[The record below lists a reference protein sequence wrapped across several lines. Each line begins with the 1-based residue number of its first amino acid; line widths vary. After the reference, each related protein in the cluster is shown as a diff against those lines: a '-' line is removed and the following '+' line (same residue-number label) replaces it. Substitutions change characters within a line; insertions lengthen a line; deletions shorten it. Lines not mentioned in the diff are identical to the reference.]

1 MTAVLPLAAG
11 QPVIPDFGR
20 GSSCVRDNGAFCW
33 DWVGAH
39 WGDTLRPALVQHLVL
54 SAIAVAIGFVLA
66 FALALAAH
74 RRGRITTPVVL
85 VTGLLYTIPSLAMF
99 VMMPVLLGTKILDP
113 VNVIVAMTIYTVALL
128 ARTVAD
134 GLNAVPDDIAQA
146 ATAMGYKGVRRL
158 FGVELPLAA
167 PVVAAGLRVAA
178 VSNVSIVSVATLIG
192 VSQLGDLLVDGYNR
206 VIWGE
211 LLSGIVACVLLAL
224 AFDAVIV
231 LGTRA
236 VTPWLR
242 VQAARA

>member
-1 MTAVLPLAAG
+1 MTWLADNWDTVLTLAWRSLYLAG
-11 QPVIPDFGR
+11 IP
-20 GSSCVRDNGAFCW
+20 
-33 DWVGAH
+33 
-39 WGDTLRPALVQHLVL
+39 LVL
-54 SAIAVAIGFVLA
+54 GFVLSVP
-66 FALALAAH
+66 LGWAAS
-74 RRGRITTPVVL
+74 RWSRAYPAIITT
-85 VTGLLYTIPSLAMF
+85 TGLLYTIPSLALF
-99 VMMPVLLGTKILDP
+99 VIMPVVLGTKILDP

-134 GLNAVPDDIAQA
+134 GLNSVPDDIAQA

-192 VSQLGDLLVDGYNR
+192 VSQLGDLLVDGFNR

-231 LGTRA
+231 LGTRIL
-236 VTPWLR
+236 TPWLR
-242 VQAARA
+242 VQGARA

>member
-1 MTAVLPLAAG
+1 MSWLADNWNTVLTLTWRSLYLAG
-11 QPVIPDFGR
+11 IP
-20 GSSCVRDNGAFCW
+20 
-33 DWVGAH
+33 
-39 WGDTLRPALVQHLVL
+39 LVL
-54 SAIAVAIGFVLA
+54 GFVVSIPLGWLA
-66 FALALAAH
+66 SRWSRTYPAI
-74 RRGRITTPVVL
+74 ITT
-85 VTGLLYTIPSLAMF
+85 TGLLYTIPSLAMF

-211 LLSGIVACVLLAL
+211 LLSGIIACVLLAL

>member
-1 MTAVLPLAAG
+1 MTWLADNWDTVLTLTWRSLYLAG
-11 QPVIPDFGR
+11 IP
-20 GSSCVRDNGAFCW
+20 
-33 DWVGAH
+33 
-39 WGDTLRPALVQHLVL
+39 LVL
-54 SAIAVAIGFVLA
+54 GFVLSIP
-66 FALALAAH
+66 LGWAAS
-74 RRGRITTPVVL
+74 RWSRVYPAIITT
-85 VTGLLYTIPSLAMF
+85 TGLLYTIPSLALF
-99 VMMPVLLGTKILDP
+99 VIMPVLLGTKILDP

-134 GLNAVPDDIAQA
+134 GLNSVPDDIAQA
-146 ATAMGYKGVRRL
+146 ATAMGYKGMRRL

-167 PVVAAGLRVAA
+167 PVIAAGLRVAA

-192 VSQLGDLLVDGYNR
+192 VSQLGDLLVDGFNR

-211 LLSGIVACVLLAL
+211 LLTGIVACVLLAL

-242 VQAARA
+242 VEGARA

>member
-1 MTAVLPLAAG
+1 MTWLADNWNTVLTLTWRSLYLAG
-11 QPVIPDFGR
+11 IP
-20 GSSCVRDNGAFCW
+20 
-33 DWVGAH
+33 
-39 WGDTLRPALVQHLVL
+39 LVL
-54 SAIAVAIGFVLA
+54 GFVVSIPLGWMA
-66 FALALAAH
+66 SRWSRTYPAI
-74 RRGRITTPVVL
+74 ITT
-85 VTGLLYTIPSLAMF
+85 TGLLYTIPSLAMF

-192 VSQLGDLLVDGYNR
+192 VSQLGDLLVDGFNR

-211 LLSGIVACVLLAL
+211 LLSGIIACVLLAL

>member
-1 MTAVLPLAAG
+1 MSWLADNWSTVLTLAWRSLYLAG
-11 QPVIPDFGR
+11 IP
-20 GSSCVRDNGAFCW
+20 
-33 DWVGAH
+33 
-39 WGDTLRPALVQHLVL
+39 LVL
-54 SAIAVAIGFVLA
+54 GFVLSIP
-66 FALALAAH
+66 LGWAAS
-74 RRGRITTPVVL
+74 RWSRAYPAIITT
-85 VTGLLYTIPSLAMF
+85 TGLLYTIPSLALF
-99 VMMPVLLGTKILDP
+99 VIMPVLLGTKILDP
-113 VNVIVAMTIYTVALL
+113 LNVIVAMTIYTVALL

-134 GLNAVPDDIAQA
+134 GLNSVPDDIAQA

-192 VSQLGDLLVDGYNR
+192 VSQLGDLLVDGFNR

-224 AFDAVIV
+224 ALDAVIV

-242 VQAARA
+242 VQGARA